1 MQGVAGEG
9 LHTNDKMFHSLLYV
23 KNESCWC
30 KRYSRIFIIL
40 VIKSVMAITTS
51 LDITASWLSNLQL
64 LSFEADVIGL
74 IRLVFLLHSYAE
86 VSTGYL
92 VKEYRYLQLIS
103 NNLVLLTSSYKSC
116 SVGKF
121 CNEFL
126 FRAHVAIFYHGI
138 LLCKIFF
145 CLSKCWV
152 FAGIVAYSA
161 VLSDEKSLQLIFT
174 N

>member
-1 MQGVAGEG
+1 
-9 LHTNDKMFHSLLYV
+9 
-23 KNESCWC
+23 
-30 KRYSRIFIIL
+30 
-40 VIKSVMAITTS
+40 MAITTS

-103 NNLVLLTSSYKSC
+103 NNIVLLTSSYKSR

-138 LLCKIFF
+138 LLCEIIF
-145 CLSKCWV
+145 CLSKC
-152 FAGIVAYSA
+152 
-161 VLSDEKSLQLIFT
+161 
-174 N
+174 